1 MKKLYVCTEDRQGGT
16 FAVGSIMS
24 IEGWRQRALSW
35 ADSDDNE
42 YLLSAVQSASTENVI
57 PLIDNEWSITLE
69 PLDNLIPMRY
79 SVIEDMLDLVG
90 YISNNI
96 AGLRTMQ
103 KYLEDNNE
111 EYSRYI
117 NTILNEAMRITGNIF
132 VEDEQYESEEN

>member
-35 ADSDDNE
+35 ADSDANE

-69 PLDNLIPMRY
+69 PLDSLIPMQY

-96 AGLRTMQ
+96 VGLRTMQ
-103 KYLEDNNE
+103 EYLEENNE

-117 NTILNEAMRITGNIF
+117 KTILNEAMKITGSIF
-132 VEDEQYESEEN
+132 GEDEQYESEEN